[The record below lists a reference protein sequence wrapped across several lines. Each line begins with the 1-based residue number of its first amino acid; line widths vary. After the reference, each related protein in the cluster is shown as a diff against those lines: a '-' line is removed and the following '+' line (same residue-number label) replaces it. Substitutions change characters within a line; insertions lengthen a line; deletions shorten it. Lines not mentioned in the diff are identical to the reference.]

1 MTNYRMTQKGKEANP
16 RAVQNVETWRLVKG
30 AFLVHKKLNWEQLS
44 KLCEKHDHPAG
55 GDAFIRYMLG
65 NKWIEAV

>member
-1 MTNYRMTQKGKEANP
+1 MTQKGLETNP
-16 RAVQNVETWRLVKG
+16 RARQNMETWRLVKG
-30 AFLVHKKLNWEQLS
+30 AFLVHKTLSWDQLS

-65 NKWIEAV
+65 NGWIDSI